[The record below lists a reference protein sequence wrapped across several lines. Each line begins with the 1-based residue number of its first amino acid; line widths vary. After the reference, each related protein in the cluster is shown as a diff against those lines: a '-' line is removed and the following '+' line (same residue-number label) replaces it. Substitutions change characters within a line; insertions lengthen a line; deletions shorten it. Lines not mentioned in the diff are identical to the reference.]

1 MKQAVIVD
9 CIRTPMGRSKAGI
22 FRNVRAEE
30 LSAYVMAALVERN
43 PALDPAEIDDI
54 IWGCVQQ
61 TLEQGLTW
69 PVTHRYWQAFRI
81 QCRL

>member
-30 LSAYVMAALVERN
+30 LSAYAVSYTHL
-43 PALDPAEIDDI
+43 
-54 IWGCVQQ
+54 
-61 TLEQGLTW
+61 TLPTK
-69 PVTHRYWQAFRI
+69 A
-81 QCRL
+81 